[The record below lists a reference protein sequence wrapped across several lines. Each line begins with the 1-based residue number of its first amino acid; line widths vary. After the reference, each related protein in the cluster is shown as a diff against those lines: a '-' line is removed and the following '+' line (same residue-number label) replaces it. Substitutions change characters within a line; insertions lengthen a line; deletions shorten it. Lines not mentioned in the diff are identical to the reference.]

1 MGMLTR
7 EQLRE
12 INDLKIRLVNDLW
25 AAENT
30 SLDEVSWARMRQ
42 RMNCLH
48 HDLETL
54 LETLGGTIDED
65 EQSVPFPF
73 SENGGGK

>member
-1 MGMLTR
+1 MGILTR
-7 EQLRE
+7 AQARDV
-12 INDLKIRLVNDLW
+12 NDIKIRIINDLW

-30 SLDEVSWARMRQ
+30 ALDEVSWARMRQ
-42 RMNCLH
+42 RMNCIH

-54 LETLGGTIDED
+54 HEYLGLLPVDEN

-73 SENGGGK
+73 SENGGK